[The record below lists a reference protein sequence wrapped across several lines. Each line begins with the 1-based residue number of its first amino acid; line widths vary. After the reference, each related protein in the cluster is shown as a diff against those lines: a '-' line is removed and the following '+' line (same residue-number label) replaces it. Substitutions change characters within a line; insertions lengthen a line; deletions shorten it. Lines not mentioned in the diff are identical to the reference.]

1 MTDKFKNYVD
11 NIQENDIKSLIISP
25 LIVLVIAQILS
36 IFLEMA
42 SFFITTFT
50 SRIMY
55 NPTDY
60 DTLISGTSFPSLV
73 VYTLLLLAIIFL
85 VKQNSNI
92 KFSEIGVNG
101 EKGIEYFCYGSLI
114 GAFIVMIIFYL
125 LYFSNSI
132 LFEINKNIV
141 YTDIFRIFLIF
152 FIIALAD
159 QILVRNY
166 LLTFFTKMM
175 GIRNSVILISTLLF
189 LICFSVAKWFKI
201 PDIET
206 VIYLINIFLSYTLFS
221 LIYYFYGNM
230 WLLVGLSAFNNFFQ
244 VVVFGSRLD
253 TVYAINP
260 LIKLKIIEKYSL
272 LNGGNYGFEAGI
284 YYTTLYLAG
293 ILFMIYKITSEKQTE
308 EDIWLNY

>member
-73 VYTLLLLAIIFL
+73 VYTLLLLTIIFL

-152 FIIALAD
+152 FILALAD

-244 VVVFGSRLD
+244 IVVFGSRLD

-308 EDIWLNY
+308 EDIWLN

>member
-11 NIQENDIKSLIISP
+11 NIQENNIKSLIISP
-25 LIVLVIAQILS
+25 LIVLVITQILS

-201 PDIET
+201 SDIET

-260 LIKLKIIEKYSL
+260 LIKLKIVEKYSL

-308 EDIWLNY
+308 EDIWLN

>member
-152 FIIALAD
+152 FILALAD

-293 ILFMIYKITSEKQTE
+293 ILFMIYKITSEKQIE
-308 EDIWLNY
+308 EDIWLN

>member
-152 FIIALAD
+152 FILALAD

-244 VVVFGSRLD
+244 IVVFGSRLD

-308 EDIWLNY
+308 EDIWLN

>member
-11 NIQENDIKSLIISP
+11 NIQENNIKSLIISP

-101 EKGIEYFCYGSLI
+101 EKGIEYFCYGFLI

-293 ILFMIYKITSEKQTE
+293 ILFMIYKITSEKQIE
-308 EDIWLNY
+308 EDIWLN

>member
-11 NIQENDIKSLIISP
+11 NIQENNIKSLIISP
-25 LIVLVIAQILS
+25 IIVLVIAQILS

-114 GAFIVMIIFYL
+114 GTFIVMIIFYL

-175 GIRNSVILISTLLF
+175 GIKNSVILISTILF

-244 VVVFGSRLD
+244 TVVFGSRLD

-308 EDIWLNY
+308 EDIWLN

>member
-85 VKQNSNI
+85 VKQNSSI

-244 VVVFGSRLD
+244 TVVFGSRLD

-293 ILFMIYKITSEKQTE
+293 ILFMIYKITSEKQIE
-308 EDIWLNY
+308 EDIWLN

>member
-11 NIQENDIKSLIISP
+11 NIQENNIKSLIISP
-25 LIVLVIAQILS
+25 IMVLVIAQILS

-50 SRIMY
+50 SKIMY
-55 NPTDY
+55 NPTNY

-114 GAFIVMIIFYL
+114 GAFIVMIIFYS
-125 LYFSNSI
+125 LYFSKSI

-284 YYTTLYLAG
+284 YYTTLYLSG

-308 EDIWLNY
+308 EDIWLN

>member
-11 NIQENDIKSLIISP
+11 NIQENNIKSLIISP

-50 SRIMY
+50 SKLMY

-175 GIRNSVILISTLLF
+175 GIKNSVILTSTLLF

-244 VVVFGSRLD
+244 TVVFGSRLD

-308 EDIWLNY
+308 EDIWLN

>member
-25 LIVLVIAQILS
+25 LIVLVITQILS

-141 YTDIFRIFLIF
+141 YTDILRIFLIF
-152 FIIALAD
+152 FILALAD

-308 EDIWLNY
+308 EDIWLN

>member
-85 VKQNSNI
+85 VKQNSSI

-141 YTDIFRIFLIF
+141 YTDILRIFLIF

-244 VVVFGSRLD
+244 TVVFGSRLD

-308 EDIWLNY
+308 EDIWLN

>member
-11 NIQENDIKSLIISP
+11 NIQENNIKSLIISP
-25 LIVLVIAQILS
+25 IMVLVIAQILS
-36 IFLEMA
+36 IFLEIA

-55 NPTDY
+55 IPTDY

-85 VKQNSNI
+85 VKQNSSI

-244 VVVFGSRLD
+244 TVVFGSRLD

-284 YYTTLYLAG
+284 YYTTLYLSG

-308 EDIWLNY
+308 EDIWLN

>member
-175 GIRNSVILISTLLF
+175 GIKNSIILISTMLF
-189 LICFSVAKWFKI
+189 LICFSVTKWFKI

-260 LIKLKIIEKYSL
+260 LIKLRIIEKYSL

-284 YYTTLYLAG
+284 YYTTLYLSG

-308 EDIWLNY
+308 EDIWLN

>member
-25 LIVLVIAQILS
+25 LIVLVITQILS

-60 DTLISGTSFPSLV
+60 DILISGTSFPSLV

-85 VKQNSNI
+85 VKQNSSI

-152 FIIALAD
+152 FIVALAD

-244 VVVFGSRLD
+244 TVVFGSRLD

-284 YYTTLYLAG
+284 YYTTLYLSG

-308 EDIWLNY
+308 EDIWLN

>member
-11 NIQENDIKSLIISP
+11 NIQENNIKSLLTSP

-152 FIIALAD
+152 FILALAD

-308 EDIWLNY
+308 EDIWLN

>member
-11 NIQENDIKSLIISP
+11 NIQENNIKSLIISP

-284 YYTTLYLAG
+284 YYTTLYLSG
-293 ILFMIYKITSEKQTE
+293 ILFMIYKINSKK
-308 EDIWLNY
+308 NN

>member
-85 VKQNSNI
+85 VKQNSSI

-206 VIYLINIFLSYTLFS
+206 VIYLINIFLLYTLFS

-244 VVVFGSRLD
+244 TVVFGSRLD

-284 YYTTLYLAG
+284 YYTTLYLSG

-308 EDIWLNY
+308 EDIWLN

>member
-85 VKQNSNI
+85 VKQNSSI

-125 LYFSNSI
+125 LYFSKSI

-260 LIKLKIIEKYSL
+260 LIKLRIIEKYSL

-308 EDIWLNY
+308 EDIWLN

>member
-11 NIQENDIKSLIISP
+11 NIQENNIKSLIISP

-85 VKQNSNI
+85 VKQNSSI

-166 LLTFFTKMM
+166 LLTFFTKIM

-308 EDIWLNY
+308 EDIWLN

>member
-189 LICFSVAKWFKI
+189 LICFSLAKWFKI

-260 LIKLKIIEKYSL
+260 LIKLRIIEKYSL

-284 YYTTLYLAG
+284 YYTTLYLSG
-293 ILFMIYKITSEKQTE
+293 ILFMLYKITSKKQTE
-308 EDIWLNY
+308 EDIWLN

>member
-11 NIQENDIKSLIISP
+11 NIQENNIKSLIISP

-152 FIIALAD
+152 FILALAD

-260 LIKLKIIEKYSL
+260 LIKLRIIEKYSL

-284 YYTTLYLAG
+284 YYTTLYLSG

-308 EDIWLNY
+308 EDIWLN

>member
-11 NIQENDIKSLIISP
+11 NIQENNIKSLIISP
-25 LIVLVIAQILS
+25 ILVLVIAQILS

-85 VKQNSNI
+85 VKQNSSI

-152 FIIALAD
+152 FILALAD

-244 VVVFGSRLD
+244 TVVFGSRLD

-293 ILFMIYKITSEKQTE
+293 ILFMIYKITSEKQIE
-308 EDIWLNY
+308 EDIWLN

>member
-25 LIVLVIAQILS
+25 LIVLVITQILS

-60 DTLISGTSFPSLV
+60 DILISGTSFPSLV

-85 VKQNSNI
+85 VKQNSSI

-152 FIIALAD
+152 FILALAD

-244 VVVFGSRLD
+244 TVVFGSRLD

-284 YYTTLYLAG
+284 YYTTLYLSG
-293 ILFMIYKITSEKQTE
+293 ILFMIYKITSKKQTE
-308 EDIWLNY
+308 EDIWLN

>member
-125 LYFSNSI
+125 LCFSNSI

-152 FIIALAD
+152 FILALAD

-284 YYTTLYLAG
+284 YYTTLYLSG

-308 EDIWLNY
+308 EDIWLN

>member
-11 NIQENDIKSLIISP
+11 NIQENNIKSLIISP
-25 LIVLVIAQILS
+25 IMVLVIAQILS

-85 VKQNSNI
+85 VKQNSSI

-293 ILFMIYKITSEKQTE
+293 ILFMIYKITSEKQAE
-308 EDIWLNY
+308 EDIWLN

>member
-175 GIRNSVILISTLLF
+175 GIKNSVILISTILF

-284 YYTTLYLAG
+284 YYTTLYLTG

-308 EDIWLNY
+308 EDIWLN

>member
-11 NIQENDIKSLIISP
+11 NIQENNIKSLIISP
-25 LIVLVIAQILS
+25 IIVLVIAQILS

-260 LIKLKIIEKYSL
+260 LIKLRIVEKYSL

-284 YYTTLYLAG
+284 YYTTLYLSG

-308 EDIWLNY
+308 EDIWLN

>member
-73 VYTLLLLAIIFL
+73 VYTLLLLTIIFL

-152 FIIALAD
+152 FILALAD

-244 VVVFGSRLD
+244 TVVFGSRLD

-293 ILFMIYKITSEKQTE
+293 ILFMIYKITSEKQTK
-308 EDIWLNY
+308 EDIWLN

>member
-50 SRIMY
+50 SKIMY

-85 VKQNSNI
+85 VKQNSSI

-175 GIRNSVILISTLLF
+175 GIKNSVILISTILF

-244 VVVFGSRLD
+244 TVVFGSRLD

-260 LIKLKIIEKYSL
+260 LIKLRIIEKYSL

-293 ILFMIYKITSEKQTE
+293 ILFMIYKITSKKQTE
-308 EDIWLNY
+308 EDIWLN

>member
-260 LIKLKIIEKYSL
+260 LIKLRIIEKYSL

-308 EDIWLNY
+308 EDIWLN

>member
-141 YTDIFRIFLIF
+141 YTDILRIFLIF

-284 YYTTLYLAG
+284 YYTTLYLSG
-293 ILFMIYKITSEKQTE
+293 ILFMIYKITSEKQAE
-308 EDIWLNY
+308 EDIWLN

>member
-11 NIQENDIKSLIISP
+11 NIQENNIKSLIISP

-85 VKQNSNI
+85 VKQNSSI

-132 LFEINKNIV
+132 LFEINKNVV
-141 YTDIFRIFLIF
+141 YTDILRIFLIF
-152 FIIALAD
+152 FILALAD

-284 YYTTLYLAG
+284 YYTTLYLSG

-308 EDIWLNY
+308 EDIWLN

>member
-11 NIQENDIKSLIISP
+11 NIQENNIKSLIISP

-50 SRIMY
+50 SKLMY

-85 VKQNSNI
+85 VKQNSSI

-175 GIRNSVILISTLLF
+175 GIKNSVILTSTLLF

-244 VVVFGSRLD
+244 TVVFGSRLD

-293 ILFMIYKITSEKQTE
+293 ILFMIYKITSEKQIE
-308 EDIWLNY
+308 EDIWLN

>member
-11 NIQENDIKSLIISP
+11 NVQENDIKSLIISP

-175 GIRNSVILISTLLF
+175 GIKNSVILTSTLLF

-284 YYTTLYLAG
+284 YYTTLYLTG

-308 EDIWLNY
+308 EDIWLN

>member
-152 FIIALAD
+152 FILALAD

-260 LIKLKIIEKYSL
+260 LIKLKIVEKYSL

-284 YYTTLYLAG
+284 YYTTLYLSG
-293 ILFMIYKITSEKQTE
+293 ILFMIYKITSEKQIE
-308 EDIWLNY
+308 EDIWLN

>member
-85 VKQNSNI
+85 VKQNSSI

-244 VVVFGSRLD
+244 IVVFGSRLD

-308 EDIWLNY
+308 EDIWLN

>member
-25 LIVLVIAQILS
+25 IIVLVITQILS

-85 VKQNSNI
+85 VKQNSSI

-244 VVVFGSRLD
+244 TVVFGSRLD

-260 LIKLKIIEKYSL
+260 LIKLRIIEKYSL

-308 EDIWLNY
+308 EDIWLN

>member
-85 VKQNSNI
+85 VKQNSSI

-175 GIRNSVILISTLLF
+175 GIKNSVILISTILF

-284 YYTTLYLAG
+284 YYTTLYLSG

-308 EDIWLNY
+308 EDIWLN

>member
-11 NIQENDIKSLIISP
+11 NIQENNIKSLIISP

-85 VKQNSNI
+85 VKQNSSI

-175 GIRNSVILISTLLF
+175 GIKNSVILTSTLLF

-244 VVVFGSRLD
+244 TVVFGSRLD

-293 ILFMIYKITSEKQTE
+293 ILFMIYKITSEKQIE
-308 EDIWLNY
+308 EDIWLN

>member
-141 YTDIFRIFLIF
+141 YTDILRIFLIF
-152 FIIALAD
+152 FILALAD

-284 YYTTLYLAG
+284 YYTTLYLSG
-293 ILFMIYKITSEKQTE
+293 ILFMIYKITSEK
-308 EDIWLNY
+308 